1 MIRLTYDRM
10 RTIFQFIPALPR
22 VFLRLCEK
30 KSNVWFMNQVQ
41 IFSINCFIQFTEMGA
56 SWFSSANDSMIR
68 SQQTSRLTGLEDYQ
82 WIMTLISLCFSQKV
96 IAVHF
101 YGAFA
106 SFKSLKLQC
115 PFIYFQRMS
124 KRYINESS
132 LYVQKRRKILW
143 MNKWQC

>member
-1 MIRLTYDRM
+1 MTACALYSNPFQLSLVCFWDFVRKRAMPDSWIRFRS
-10 RTIFQFIPALPR
+10 FQLIAL
-22 VFLRLCEK
+22 
-30 KSNVWFMNQVQ
+30 
-41 IFSINCFIQFTEMGA
+41 
-56 SWFSSANDSMIR
+56 FSSQKWERAGSQVRMIR

-96 IAVHF
+96 IAGHF
-101 YGAFA
+101 YGSFA

-124 KRYINESS
+124 KRYINENS
-132 LYVQKRRKILW
+132 LYVQKRRNILW